1 MSTGYWKCAT
11 DCEGCEDCTDEIG
24 WDAGDLA
31 YWNEV
36 SRMHD
41 AILCASMLPSDTPG
55 FTLGTA
61 GEGQPKMAE
70 WPGKITS
77 HGDRVSAALYGW
89 YSLGTYIADSLIPAG
104 AMVEV
109 LDNGTVAMAATYV
122 DPPHVCTSFHYS
134 RMSRR
139 RECTYCNKPEGAPGH
154 LAMATSPITPANC
167 MHPRVFN
174 LKCVDCGA
182 TALHTFSPAP
192 DPNVKA
198 VAPLVTKCPCGRSG
212 CPDQKMHEIYEELR
226 NRGKQLDEPCEGLKC
241 RTNGGALDSGKFTC
255 IVCGWK
261 WELLGSRWTCMP
273 RINVVAAT
281 ISTEPALVRCKG
293 CNASSNYARNHHLQ
307 LCWDCAEKR

>member
-11 DCEGCEDCTDEIG
+11 DCEGCEDCCWEHPELTHWKWMGVEI
-24 WDAGDLA
+24 
-31 YWNEV
+31 
-36 SRMHD
+36 
-41 AILCASMLPSDTPG
+41 ASMLPQSLMCEAFPG
-55 FTLGTA
+55 RV
-61 GEGQPKMAE
+61 EGMGA
-70 WPGKITS
+70 
-77 HGDRVSAALYGW
+77 DARF
-89 YSLGTYIADSLIPAG
+89 IADSPIPAG